1 MMTNIWSQVQQD
13 TLVSQHYAYF
23 DTGAAAPPPKPVI
36 DAVKRYLDKTA
47 VQGIYLPSF
56 RKQTYEQVE
65 ICRQKM
71 AAFIGA
77 NSNEIAFTK
86 NGTESISLI
95 ARGITWQAG
104 DEVILPDTEMLS
116 NIAIWQLLARE
127 KGIKVITVKAD
138 SHGVISPEAV
148 ENAITPKTKLISFVA
163 LSNIT
168 GVIQPV
174 KTICEIAKKHRVLSH
189 VSASQAIGMYRINV
203 QNWQCDFMSS
213 CGRKGLRAIE
223 GSGILFVREPLI
235 ASLTPTLVGWWNSSI
250 DPQTGD
256 IILPQTAKRFE
267 AGCPNVPAII
277 SLDSALDYAANIGI
291 EQIEIRN
298 QALTQYAM
306 QQLSQLPDV
315 EIYGPNNSHQRIGI
329 IPFNIKGISSDV
341 LMQELEAKNIIIE
354 SGHFMAT
361 AILKFYQI
369 EKMARLSL
377 HYFNSEQ
384 EIDLLINTIKE
395 ITKEYKND

>member
-1 MMTNIWSQVQQD
+1 MTNIWSQVQKD

-23 DTGAAAPPPKPVI
+23 DTGAAAPPPKPII

-47 VQGIYLPSF
+47 EQGTYLPSF

-65 ICRQKM
+65 ICRQKL

-77 NSNEIAFTK
+77 KPSEIAFTK

-95 ARGITWQAG
+95 ARGISWQAG
-104 DEVILPDTEMLS
+104 DEVIIPDTEMLS
-116 NIAIWQLLARE
+116 NIAIWQLLAHE
-127 KGIKVITVKAD
+127 KGIKIIKVSAD
-138 SHGVISPEAV
+138 SYGVLSPESI
-148 ENAITPKTKLISFVA
+148 EQAITSKTKLISFVA

-174 KTICEIAKKHRVLSH
+174 QAICDIARKHGVLSH
-189 VSASQAIGMYRINV
+189 ISASQAIGMYNVNV
-203 QNWQCDFMSS
+203 QKWQCDFMSS

-223 GSGILFVREPLI
+223 GSGILFVRESLVP
-235 ASLTPTLVGWWNSSI
+235 SLTPTLVGWWNSSI

-256 IILPQTAKRFE
+256 VILPQTAKRFE

-277 SLDSALDYAANIGI
+277 SLDSALDYAVNIGI
-291 EQIEIRN
+291 EQIETRN
-298 QALTQYAM
+298 QTLTQYAM
-306 QQLSQLPDV
+306 QQLSQLSGV

-329 IPFNIKGISSDV
+329 IPFNINGIPSDV
-341 LMQELEAKNIIIE
+341 LMQKLEAKNIIIE

-377 HYFNSEQ
+377 HYFNSGK
-384 EIDLLINTIKE
+384 EIDLLINSIKK
-395 ITKEYKND
+395 IKKEYSND